1 MRYLGWRGLIVLI
14 TACTCT
20 CMCTALAAQ
29 QLRLQKNIELID
41 SLVTVLLQDVEQQI
55 QVFPGDTMNIMLA
68 EAVNNY
74 QNYLP
79 VKIGNFFKDK
89 HFTVFRNYDPSFSFD
104 GLNLI
109 INNFGCSIEYSK
121 PYAKKFLGR
130 NYVKRDV
137 IVSLQGQILK
147 GRLNEITA
155 TLDKSAEFQD
165 EIPEA
170 RLAEL
175 ESSGYYFTLGQ
186 RRSYSNWLSFLEPA
200 VTVTVVSLIIYLFY
214 IQRS

>member
-1 MRYLGWRGLIVLI
+1 MRYLGWWILIVI
-14 TACTCT
+14 IAG
-20 CMCTALAAQ
+20 CTALPAE

-41 SLVTVLLQDVEQQI
+41 SLLTVLLLDVEQEI
-55 QVFPGDTMNIMLA
+55 QVLPDDTINIMLA
-68 EAVNNY
+68 DTMNNY

-109 INNFGCSIEYSK
+109 VNNFGCSIEYSK

-137 IVSLQGQILK
+137 IIYLQGQVLK
-147 GRLNEITA
+147 GKLNEITA
-155 TLDKSAEFQD
+155 TLDKSAEFHD
-165 EIPEA
+165 EIPQA

-175 ESSGYYFTLGQ
+175 ELSGYYFTLGQ
-186 RRSYSNWLSFLEPA
+186 RRSYSNWSAFIEP
-200 VTVTVVSLIIYLFY
+200 VITVTVVSLIIYLFY
-214 IQRS
+214 MQRS